1 MAKKVTDTKVLSA
14 VAKHFDKFHESEDFG
29 VVLNNFT
36 SICELL
42 EISPTHYVN
51 FFPDLKVKAGCLV
64 IIFILSV
71 FKFMVI
77 DTGSLIIISQNRLFL
92 FSL

>member
-1 MAKKVTDTKVLSA
+1 MAKKVTDTKDLSA

-51 FFPDLKVKAGCLV
+51 FFPDLKVGFFRC
-64 IIFILSV
+64 V
-71 FKFMVI
+71 FHI
-77 DTGSLIIISQNRLFL
+77 
-92 FSL
+92 

>member
-64 IIFILSV
+64 IIFCLYSN
-71 FKFMVI
+71 VI
-77 DTGSLIIISQNRLFL
+77 RVDFFL
-92 FSL
+92 FSAGYFASW